1 MTDSSAAVPPKNVAI
16 VLSGGGARA
25 AYQVGLLRC
34 LAKVMPDYRFQIIT
48 GVSAGAINASFI
60 ASHPG
65 GIESAAEE
73 LTALWSQLTV
83 DQIFR
88 SEGSVLARTF
98 GRWATRLLSGGTRLA
113 PTVRGMVDT
122 TPLLDLLR
130 RNLDA
135 DSSTGEIPGITANIE
150 SGGLKSIALT
160 TLNYSTGETVTW
172 VQGRDIT
179 TWARSNRRSFNTRLT
194 PRHVLASAALPMFFP
209 AVKLPD
215 GWHGD
220 GGIRLAAPLSPAVH
234 LGASR
239 ILAISTRYQRQE
251 GEQQDM
257 DLDQYPPPAQILGK
271 LMNAI
276 FLDILDQD
284 AERLMRINELIRKVP
299 KERLTTMREIDIMV
313 LRPSVDLGRLSAQF
327 EPQLPKAFRFFTRGL
342 GTKETKSP
350 DFLSLLMFQPDYL
363 KHLIQIGEED
373 AQARL
378 PEIKKLLL
386 GEEKSLPEPATAMPT
401 AEQSES

>member
-1 MTDSSAAVPPKNVAI
+1 MIDSSAVEPAKNVAI

-34 LAKVMPDYRFQIIT
+34 LSKVMPDYRFQIIT

-73 LTALWSQLTV
+73 LTALWSRLTV
-83 DQIFR
+83 DKIFR
-88 SEGSVLARTF
+88 TEGSVLTRTF
-98 GRWATRLLSGGTRLA
+98 GRWATRLISGGTRMA
-113 PTVRGMVDT
+113 PSVRGMVDT

-130 RNLDA
+130 RNLEA
-135 DSSTGEIPGITANIE
+135 DSETGEIPGITANIA

-172 VQGRDIT
+172 VQGRDIE

-209 AVKLPD
+209 AVRLPD

-220 GGIRLAAPLSPAVH
+220 GGIRLSAPLSPAVH

-239 ILAISTRYQRQE
+239 ILAISTRYQRKE
-251 GEQQDM
+251 GEM
-257 DLDQYPPPAQILGK
+257 EDLALDKYPPPAQILGK

-284 AERLMRINELIRKVP
+284 AQRLRRINELIRKVP
-299 KERLTTMREIDIMV
+299 PQRLTRMREIEIMV
-313 LRPSVDLGRLSAQF
+313 LRPSVDLGRLSARF
-327 EPQLPKAFRFFTRGL
+327 EPQLPTAFRFLTRGL

-363 KHLIQIGEED
+363 KHLIQIGEQD
-373 AQARL
+373 AEARL

-386 GEEKSLPEPATAMPT
+386 DDPGNVPEAATPATAGV
-401 AEQSES
+401 SS